1 MAKIAFEEKQNIEY
15 KESWRDEYLKWICGF
30 ANAQG
35 GRIYIGVDDN
45 HEVVGVSD
53 SKRLM
58 EDIPNKIVTTL
69 GIVAEVNLHEAEGL
83 EYIEIVVNPSNVPI
97 AFKGQYHYRSGSTKQ
112 ELKGVALQ
120 QFLLKKMG
128 LSWDDMPVP
137 YATIDDIDRSAIDY
151 FLRRSIASERM
162 DEEEQNA
169 STEDV
174 LRNLD
179 LITPEGELKSAAILL
194 FGKRVH
200 KFFPAAEFKIGRFH
214 NDESDLIIQDV
225 VDCNLIQMAGKVM
238 DLLRSRYLV
247 SPISYEGLQR
257 IEELEIP
264 QKALRELI
272 YNAIVHKLYSGP
284 AILMRVFDKSVELWN
299 YGLLPEELTPADLMK
314 KHASYPRNRNIAS
327 VFYKAGFIESWGR
340 GYKKIREE
348 FEKAGHPVPAVEES
362 GGGVLVT
369 IKRKTIEDIIAGREG
384 SDAVSGAV
392 NDKSGAVSGA
402 VNGGLNVGKNVEKGN
417 NINNCE
423 SDNKENINKT
433 DVGVDVGVNDG
444 NGGLNTENG
453 AVSGAVNNESGAVN
467 SDVTLLMELTTRQK
481 RIKELIRI
489 KPTITILQ
497 MTLILSI
504 PRRTLQRDLSI
515 LQKAGVIRHEGS
527 DKYGTWVV
535 LEPYNSKE

>member
-179 LITPEGELKSAAILL
+179 LITPDGELKSAAILL
-194 FGKRVH
+194 FGKHVH

-247 SPISYEGLQR
+247 SPIRYEGLQR

-369 IKRKTIEDIIAGREG
+369 IKRKTIEDIIASREE
-384 SDAVSGAV
+384 
-392 NDKSGAVSGA
+392 NGA
-402 VNGGLNVGKNVEKGN
+402 VNGGLNVGKYVGN
-417 NINNCE
+417 ENDINNCE
-423 SDNKENINKT
+423 SDYIKDCGKT
-433 DVGVDVGVNDG
+433 NVGVNVGVND
-444 NGGLNTENG
+444 ENVG
-453 AVSGAVNNESGAVN
+453 VNVGVNDKSGIVNN
-467 SDVTLLMELTTRQK
+467 MEIMNFSQRQLI
-481 RIKELIRI
+481 IKEIINQNPMITAKQMSETLSVSKR
-489 KPTITILQ
+489 TIE
-497 MTLILSI
+497 
-504 PRRTLQRDLSI
+504 RDLSI

-527 DKYGTWVV
+527 DKSGIWVV